1 MQTDFTKDE
10 DHQVGGDEDVPQP
23 APPAR
28 LEEDETM
35 ETVMA
40 ATAPVSGDNKE
51 GIASTTAIHGH
62 DKDDDGDYSGKV
74 GNHVEVKAEPEFQVV
89 QITLLL
95 LISFLER
102 EYSRLSSHRC
112 HWKLRLLLK
121 QRLRKFGMFLSN
133 II

>member
-23 APPAR
+23 PRAR

-35 ETVMA
+35 AAETAV
-40 ATAPVSGDNKE
+40 TAPVPVGDNKV
-51 GIASTTAIHGH
+51 GIASTTAIRGH
-62 DKDDDGDYSGKV
+62 DKDNDGDYSGKV

-133 II
+133 LI

>member
-1 MQTDFTKDE
+1 MQTDFTKDDE

-23 APPAR
+23 AR

-35 ETVMA
+35 ETEMA

-102 EYSRLSSHRC
+102 EYSRLSQMPLGAETS
-112 HWKLRLLLK
+112 
-121 QRLRKFGMFLSN
+121 FEAEAS
-133 II
+133 